1 MKKSFVLCVVMSL
14 FLAACNTVEGMG
26 QDLQSA
32 GHSISKAAK

>member
-1 MKKSFVLCVVMSL
+1 MKKSTIFCVVLSL

-26 QDLQSA
+26 HDLQSA